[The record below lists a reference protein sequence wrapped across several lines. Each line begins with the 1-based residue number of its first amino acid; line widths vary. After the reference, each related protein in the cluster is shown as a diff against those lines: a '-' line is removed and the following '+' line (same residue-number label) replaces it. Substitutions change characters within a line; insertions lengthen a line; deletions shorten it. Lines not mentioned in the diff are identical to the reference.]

1 MQNLSYLVVHNF
13 FGEHKRVQFHSPS
26 RFFELVVAMV
36 LARVLAQVW
45 VPVRAPVSFPV
56 QEVEVEEQ
64 ATVLELV
71 MEQQQ
76 LALAQA

>member
-36 LARVLAQVW
+36 LAQVG
-45 VPVRAPVSFPV
+45 VPVRVPVSFPV
-56 QEVEVEEQ
+56 QGVEVEEQ
-64 ATVLELV
+64 AMVLELV
-71 MEQQQ
+71 MEQQ

>member
-13 FGEHKRVQFHSPS
+13 FGEHMRVQFHSRS
-26 RFFELVVAMV
+26 RFFEPVVVM
-36 LARVLAQVW
+36 VLAQVW
-45 VPVRAPVSFPV
+45 VPVQVLVSFPA

>member
-13 FGEHKRVQFHSPS
+13 FGEHKRVQFHSRS

-36 LARVLAQVW
+36 LAQVG
-45 VPVRAPVSFPV
+45 VPVRVPVSFPV
-56 QEVEVEEQ
+56 QGVEVEEQ
-64 ATVLELV
+64 AMVLELV
-71 MEQQQ
+71 MEQQ